1 MSDKHTLLR
10 GISLAAF
17 CLGSGITAHAQVA
30 EPAETVEPAAPID
43 AEGDPI
49 MRAETVV
56 VQGYIGYRDRTDDT
70 VQTLTY
76 GQDYFQRFEPLTAG
90 DALKRVPSVTFL
102 SDVIESD
109 GARLRGLDPGYT
121 QILING
127 EKVPGS
133 NADRSFFMDRI
144 PAELID
150 RVEIVRGATARRSGD
165 AVAGTLNI
173 VLRDGYELDG
183 GYIRAGALRFD
194 DGEVKPS
201 FGGVYGGAFGPGR
214 ILLGANV
221 QGRYNPKLKSSLRYG
236 DSPENDPDYRTSEF
250 DNREDQTDTRD
261 GTDYSFNS
269 NYQFDRDGTRV
280 ELDGFF
286 VYTDRTEDERS
297 FEYDIPTGVSGP
309 LPDGNLLTDNANV
322 ANIEQTNY
330 SVKGKFAQKWSAGET
345 KFKLAFAS
353 FDEQVREFEEELDFD
368 VDYDDGEVP
377 VIEGE
382 SVRADITDEEFSA
395 ELAHEFEF
403 SDTLKF
409 EAGIFFQTK
418 QRDTDIS
425 AAEDEL
431 DLDTLTGYDQFSETP
446 TQFGLVYADFEAED
460 GGLSSIEE
468 DRIDIFAVLNGEV
481 GNLDWEAGLRY
492 ETTDVSINDRTVD
505 ADLQNQSNDYA
516 TLLPS
521 AHIKYDA
528 TSLDRFTA
536 SVARTVR
543 RPNFNFVS
551 PVLLT
556 GEYGDSD
563 LLGNPQL
570 DPENAWGLD
579 VGYERR
585 IGKTGVFGVNVFY
598 RDVKDLI
605 EVVNTGAPS
614 DDYCDEF
621 EDDEGFTCDQAL
633 AGDPAALAVYD
644 PNSFVLTPENVG
656 DGQVYGIEFDLST
669 SLVAFG
675 MENTGVFANLS
686 LLDSK
691 IDDFIGERRF
701 NSQSEYVY
709 NFGFIQELPVYAA
722 AFGVTYRKQG
732 DAYERINSEE
742 VTTSYGAD
750 LEIFVEKSIGD
761 SFTIRAVG
769 SNLLNA
775 SKDEVFNK
783 FDNEIDQMDRD
794 FDEYELET
802 EEAGPVF
809 QIMARYAF

>member
-1 MSDKHTLLR
+1 
-10 GISLAAF
+10 
-17 CLGSGITAHAQVA
+17 
-30 EPAETVEPAAPID
+30 
-43 AEGDPI
+43 
-49 MRAETVV
+49 
-56 VQGYIGYRDRTDDT
+56 
-70 VQTLTY
+70 
-76 GQDYFQRFEPLTAG
+76 
-90 DALKRVPSVTFL
+90 
-102 SDVIESD
+102 
-109 GARLRGLDPGYT
+109 
-121 QILING
+121 
-127 EKVPGS
+127 VPGS

-144 PAELID
+144 PAEMID

-173 VLRDGYELDG
+173 VLRDGYELDD
-183 GYIRAGALRFD
+183 GYIRAGALRSD
-194 DGEVKPS
+194 DGEVKPR
-201 FGGVYGGAFGPGR
+201 FGGVYGGALGPGR

-236 DSPENDPDYRTSEF
+236 DSLENDPDYRTNEF
-250 DNREDQTDTRD
+250 DNPEDRTDARD
-261 GTDYSFNS
+261 GTKM
-269 NYQFDRDGTRV
+269 
-280 ELDGFF
+280 ELDGFI
-286 VYTDRTEDERS
+286 VYTDRNDDERS

-309 LPDGNLLTDNANV
+309 LPGGNLLTDNANV

-353 FDEQVREFEEELDFD
+353 FDELEREFEEELDFD
-368 VDYDDGEVP
+368 VDDDGGEVP
-377 VIEGE
+377 VVEGKL
-382 SVRADITDEEFSA
+382 VRADITDEEFSA
-395 ELAHEFEF
+395 ELAYEFEI

-409 EAGIFFQTK
+409 EAGIFYQTK
-418 QRDTDIS
+418 QRDTAIS
-425 AAEDEL
+425 VAEDAL

-460 GGLSSIEE
+460 GGLRSIEE
-468 DRIDIFAVLNGEV
+468 DRIDIFAVLNGEM
-481 GNLDWEAGLRY
+481 GSTDWEAGLRY
-492 ETTDVSINDRTVD
+492 ETTDVSINDQTVD

-516 TLLPS
+516 ILLPS

-551 PVLLT
+551 PVLMT
-556 GEYGDSD
+556 VEYGDRD

-570 DPENAWGLD
+570 DPEKAWRLD

-605 EVVNTGAPS
+605 EVTKTGAPS
-614 DDYCDEF
+614 DDYCGNF

-633 AGDPAALAVYD
+633 TGDPAALAVYD

-656 DGQVYGIEFDLST
+656 DGQIYGIEFDLST
-669 SLVAFG
+669 SLIAFS

-732 DAYERINSEE
+732 DAQERINSEE

-775 SKDEVFNK
+775 SKDDIFNK

-794 FDEYELET
+794 FDEYELES

-809 QIMARYAF
+809 QIMARFAF